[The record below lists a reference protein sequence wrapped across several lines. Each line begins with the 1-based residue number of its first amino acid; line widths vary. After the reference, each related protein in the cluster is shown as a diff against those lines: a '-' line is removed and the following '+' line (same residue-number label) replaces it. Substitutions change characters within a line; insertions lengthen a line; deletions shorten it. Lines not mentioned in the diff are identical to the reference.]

1 MDRAHIMTDYG
12 IGHHVCVKQ
21 IEESELRAYFIGGNI
36 STLAIGIVGRRDSVN
51 PSSYSM
57 AVN

>member
-1 MDRAHIMTDYG
+1 MTDYG
-12 IGHHVCVKQ
+12 ISHHVCVKQ

>member
-1 MDRAHIMTDYG
+1 MTDYG